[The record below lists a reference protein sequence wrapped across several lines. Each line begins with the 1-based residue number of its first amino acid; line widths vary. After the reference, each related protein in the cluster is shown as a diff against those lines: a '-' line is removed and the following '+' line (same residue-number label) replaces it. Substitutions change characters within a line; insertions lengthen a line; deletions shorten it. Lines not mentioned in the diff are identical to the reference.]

1 MIEALSEFGWSQW
14 PWNLPS
20 CFSGVQGE
28 GWPEELH
35 PWVQAWAWW
44 EYHRHHGE
52 ERGLNC
58 RIIVKLCKA
67 VAVEC
72 VMHRCCTSWGG
83 RSRCLLL
90 GLQDHTGK
98 AIWNLR
104 RLGPLFTV
112 CITSSI
118 RKSATLHLTKKSRA
132 AGNNPSGVDAQSHGP
147 RRWDGIFG
155 FGWPNQKELVCWS
168 RQHDFW
174 SEDEGEWWRCCN
186 HRHHQE
192 ASDYHLIQVMI
203 SVYSLAPVV
212 LKVSCFHVRSRIAWK
227 KPEVNQS
234 GKAEQPSD
242 RLTLVSLSRAPGDAD
257 SYESQVVGGTGTQ
270 AGPEASESFVGCE
283 IFVWKDAGQKF
294 NMQCL

>member
-20 CFSGVQGE
+20 GFSGVQGE

-35 PWVQAWAWW
+35 AWVQAWAWW

-52 ERGLNC
+52 ERG
-58 RIIVKLCKA
+58 
-67 VAVEC
+67 
-72 VMHRCCTSWGG
+72 

-90 GLQDHTGK
+90 GLQNHTGK

-104 RLGPLFTV
+104 RLGPLLPTFTV

-132 AGNNPSGVDAQSHGP
+132 AETVLDGNNPSGVDAQSHGP

-212 LKVSCFHVRSRIAWK
+212 LKALKCLASTW
-227 KPEVNQS
+227 
-234 GKAEQPSD
+234 
-242 RLTLVSLSRAPGDAD
+242 
-257 SYESQVVGGTGTQ
+257 
-270 AGPEASESFVGCE
+270 GPESPGKNLRWTKAVRPNNHQ
-283 IFVWKDAGQKF
+283 IVWRWYLSVVLLEMRTAMSRRWLVVQVPKQVLRHQNPSWDVRFLFGKMLGR
-294 NMQCL
+294 NSTCSVCRLR